1 MNARTAL
8 AALALA
14 SGVGAH
20 AARNPADVA
29 ADLAQLQDVPVT
41 EQQQAACDQREAHAK
56 EDAARKPANAI
67 GAALGKLG
75 GSILGGILGNGG
87 QQAGAEAGEQVGG
100 AIGGK
105 KNGFVAGQVRDECL
119 VEAKQANKAAGQGAG
134 AAPTAVAAAT
144 PVPAPTAEPQ
154 EKLDYTRIPT
164 GEFYVANGAPTT
176 YRPLGKSRLQV
187 KATRDNDGTLY
198 IPVGYRTSET
208 QANQFVMM
216 VPVAL
221 YPGTGSIDR
230 HVCIQLPNRSLALL
244 HLDTG
249 FVRPT
254 KECDPAFQRSNGAG
268 DLFTAAMK

>member
-1 MNARTAL
+1 MSARTAL
-8 AALALA
+8 AALAFA
-14 SGVGAH
+14 TGVGAH

-29 ADLAQLQDVPVT
+29 ADLARLQDVPVT
-41 EQQQAACDQREAHAK
+41 EQQQAACDQREAQAK

-105 KNGFVAGQVRDECL
+105 KPGFVAGQVRDECL

-134 AAPTAVAAAT
+134 SPTMTAQAPATSPTAA
-144 PVPAPTAEPQ
+144 PQ

-216 VPVAL
+216 VPVTL
-221 YPGTGSIDR
+221 YPGTGSVDR
-230 HVCIQLPNRSLALL
+230 HVCIKLPYSLALL

-249 FVRPT
+249 LVRPT

-268 DLFTAAMK
+268 DLFTAAMR